1 MKIFRGLLLLFSL
14 IYQNAYAEKPLSPP
28 SGQAPQCEQAYESS
42 GQIKTINNV
51 FSTLSSTCHSVGGM
65 KLMHKILISEHSN
78 EPTGVLFTCTGEDL
92 NFVVFT
98 CLFSTNI
105 GSL

>member
-1 MKIFRGLLLLFSL
+1 MKILHGLLLLSSL
-14 IYQNAYAEKPLSPP
+14 IYQSAYAEKPLSPP
-28 SGQAPQCEQAYESS
+28 SGQSPQCEQAYEGS

-51 FSTLSSTCHSVGGM
+51 FSTLSTTCHSAGGM
-65 KLMHKILISEHSN
+65 KLMHKILISEYSN

>member
-14 IYQNAYAEKPLSPP
+14 IYQSAYAEKPLSPP
-28 SGQAPQCEQAYESS
+28 SGQSPQCEEAYESS

-51 FSTLSSTCHSVGGM
+51 FSTLSNVCHSAGGM

-98 CLFSTNI
+98 CLFSTNV